1 MSQVPPSTPSL
12 RSKLQRARKGAQS
25 REAVVV
31 QQLLSTHRVYSPLDW
46 LLETNNLGYDDYRA
60 WRRGEKSTL
69 DDYLAKGPQATRAML
84 ERANHSAQA
93 LDVTEETVALYGTD
107 ENAGTELKASA
118 DGELDQLLRTE
129 FRLTEDHRQLDIF
142 FDTPG
147 TSAFNDL
154 YHALATRDP
163 LTASKCLEV
172 LARVDVHHWAIA
184 DAATLIEALS
194 SPSPANQAQGRE
206 RLDTMER
213 RWLPAAL
220 AVLHARA
227 RDFLTPLWRD
237 IAVALEDA
245 PYDPA
250 HPRQHASWPY
260 AQGLDWRNAK
270 RVLRATP
277 DFADD
282 PELLGRLAEAE
293 WRLRERHAAVEC
305 WFALCWLAPEHFETL
320 VGSPRFP
327 DSSLKTSWERAGDA
341 EVEPAISPPWFPAW
355 MVVEE
360 PGLSKVLTPRGG
372 ESAPQRAFDL
382 ALSLVQGGTDRQDIE
397 NRRALQALHP
407 GLLQRYLD
415 SLDR

>member
-1 MSQVPPSTPSL
+1 M
-12 RSKLQRARKGAQS
+12 
-25 REAVVV
+25 V

-60 WRRGEKSTL
+60 WRRGEKTTL
-69 DDYLAKGPQATRAML
+69 DDFLAKGPQATRAML
-84 ERANHSAQA
+84 QRANHSAQA

-118 DGELDQLLRTE
+118 DDQLDQLLRTE

-154 YHALATRDP
+154 YHALASRD
-163 LTASKCLEV
+163 LLAASKCLEA

-184 DAATLIEALS
+184 DAATLVEALS
-194 SPSPANQAQGRE
+194 SPPPADHAQGCE

-237 IAVALEDA
+237 LAAALEGA
-245 PYDPA
+245 PFDLE
-250 HPRQHASWPY
+250 HPRRHASWPY
-260 AQGLDWRNAK
+260 AQGLDWENAK
-270 RVLRATP
+270 RVALAAP
-277 DFADD
+277 DCAAN
-282 PELLGRLAEAE
+282 PVLLGRLAEAE
-293 WRLRERHAAVEC
+293 WRLRDRKAALER
-305 WFALCWLAPEHFETL
+305 WFALCRLAPDHFETL
-320 VGSPRFP
+320 IGNPRFP
-327 DSSLKTSWERAGDA
+327 DSALQSGWERAQNA

-355 MVVEE
+355 MVLEE
-360 PGLSKVLTPRGG
+360 RGLAKALTPLGG
-372 ESAPQRAFDL
+372 ASEPERAFDL

-397 NRRALQALHP
+397 NRRALQGLHP